1 MEFLSTGDGHPE
13 VVQRL
18 RKFRVSDEPENKHLF
33 HSFIEFRAPH
43 KPPAELGKPGDVF
56 LNHNAF
62 KLYMKEN
69 TRWARWDTTPD
80 ARLQHPEYSHRYL
93 WVIQISGQRAVD
105 FVPLTLLRKFK
116 IIDAVNVLKSIA
128 SSHRLKENLSQISL
142 NTRKG
147 KKGRLSNIEPPTCS
161 SSIDVQSTMPP
172 GSISTPIQRSIF
184 TPSPSSPTP
193 LQTAGA
199 SSSQLSSRVKHFI
212 SDSVSRNVER
222 DRQLLERNELLEK
235 ENQELRM
242 ILRISKELTED
253 CQVAQQASSTVE
265 SNDQEKFVDR
275 ITSVNGNDAH
285 QPQLQSPPPTPSI
298 YGQLSSDFVKP
309 VMDHDEPVFPSKQLK
324 LPPVNMEVEGSGSE
338 FTAMDMDQD
347 KQPSVHPKSGPGQTT
362 QVTAYSTPKY
372 IDLTL
377 SDDESPSTNS
387 QLIRKS
393 LHDVSYRS
401 YKVPRL
407 QPTLN
412 LKENIEAPGQKKKP
426 NIHSALSHPASLCQV
441 TPSPCSDENKIR
453 TPIHR
458 SSATL
463 GTPGT
468 ASSNRTSQC
477 AHTFEQQS
485 IPLIERS
492 MAPVTP
498 QERCAL
504 SSTTSDQGV
513 DDNDILE
520 ITPDQFR
527 AGVKAGKRKAIA
539 SEIVVSSSRMR
550 NTFQNN
556 AQGLDQIGARPV
568 LESITKKKDPQD
580 DFVQIT
586 EAACYEINVAAAA
599 NALRGHS
606 VQGCEPPLD
615 DNTMLEGDELFDLTY
630 PEDEPCLPSTPP
642 SVRDVDIKMEQG
654 DVTVQNKQLVQEKSD
669 VIMGDVDMEQD
680 ASKVEKELED
690 QQIESANF
698 GLTFD
703 IIRVLFR
710 GKKEFKK
717 CNLCRALNAKERK
730 VKFPIDDPH
739 SMLCHLASHQDQKC
753 EIETL
758 QHIINRDGLDSEQ
771 LRPYLED

>member
-1 MEFLSTGDGHPE
+1 MEFSSTGDRYPE
-13 VVQRL
+13 VIQRL
-18 RKFRVSDEPENKHLF
+18 RKFRVSDEPEKKHLF

-69 TRWARWDTTPD
+69 IRWARWDATPD

-93 WVIQISGQRAVD
+93 WVIQISGQRAID

-128 SSHRLKENLSQISL
+128 SSHRKENLSQISL

-161 SSIDVQSTMPP
+161 SSIDVQSAMPP
-172 GSISTPIQRSIF
+172 GSISAPIQQSIS
-184 TPSPSSPTP
+184 TSSPSSPTP
-193 LQTAGA
+193 LQTPGA
-199 SSSQLSSRVKHFI
+199 SSSQLSSRVERII
-212 SDSVSRNVER
+212 SDSVPRQIER

-242 ILRISKELTED
+242 ILRISKESAED
-253 CQVAQQASSTVE
+253 CQAAQASSTVE
-265 SNDQEKFVDR
+265 SIGQEKFVDR
-275 ITSVNGNDAH
+275 ISSVNGNDAH

-309 VMDHDEPVFPSKQLK
+309 VMDVFPSKQLE
-324 LPPVNMEVEGSGSE
+324 LPPVNMRVEGSGSD
-338 FTAMDMDQD
+338 FAAMDMDQD
-347 KQPSVHPKSGPGQTT
+347 KKPSVHPKSEPGQTT
-362 QVTAYSTPKY
+362 QDRAYSTPKY

-377 SDDESPSTNS
+377 SDDDSPSTNS
-387 QLIRKS
+387 QSMRKS
-393 LHDVSYRS
+393 LHAVSYRP
-401 YKVPRL
+401 YEVPRL

-412 LKENIEAPGQKKKP
+412 LKKNIEASRQKKKP

-453 TPIHR
+453 TPIHC

-463 GTPGT
+463 GTSGT
-468 ASSNRTSQC
+468 ASSNRISQC
-477 AHTFEQQS
+477 THTFEQLP
-485 IPLIERS
+485 IPPIERS
-492 MAPVTP
+492 IAPVTP
-498 QERCAL
+498 QERRAL
-504 SSTTSDQGV
+504 SSTTSDPSV

-539 SEIVVSSSRMR
+539 SETVVSSSGMQS
-550 NTFQNN
+550 TFQNN

-568 LESITKKKDPQD
+568 LVSMTKKEVPQD

-586 EAACYEINVAAAA
+586 EATYYEIDVAAAA

-615 DNTMLEGDELFDLTY
+615 DDTMVEGDELFDLTY
-630 PEDEPCLPSTPP
+630 PEDEPCFPFTPP
-642 SVRDVDIKMEQG
+642 SVQDVDIKMEHV
-654 DVTVQNKQLVQEKSD
+654 DVVVQNKQLVQEKSD
-669 VIMGDVDMEQD
+669 VVMGDVDMEQD
-680 ASKVEKELED
+680 APKVEKELED
-690 QQIESANF
+690 QQIDSANF

-739 SMLCHLASHQDQKC
+739 SMLCHLASHQDKKC